1 MTSSC
6 HRCTTASRCASP
18 SFRRRLLSTMASPF
32 KRWLYLLPLLFI
44 LGAANHC
51 FLEEVFADSTSH
63 SCPKEPQ
70 KHPHGTPCSAAAALQ
85 NVASPVLSASN
96 TQDASAGLH
105 HLSPLSGVSWTAP
118 LYFNSSPR
126 SRVYT
131 GSPPARTS
139 IVCLQAPN
147 APPHVA

>member
-1 MTSSC
+1 MVT
-6 HRCTTASRCASP
+6 
-18 SFRRRLLSTMASPF
+18 PF

-63 SCPKEPQ
+63 SCPKERQ
-70 KHPHGTPCSAAAALQ
+70 DHPHGTPCLTVAALQ
-85 NVASPVLSASN
+85 NTAAPVLS
-96 TQDASAGLH
+96 SAGTPDVSPGLH
-105 HLSPLSGVSWTAP
+105 ILSPLLGDSWAT
-118 LYFNSSPR
+118 LLSCDGRLR
-126 SRVYT
+126 SHDYT

-139 IVCLQAPN
+139 IICLQAPN